1 MNRVKNIF
9 VEKRNGFKNETLAL
23 DKDILEMLKIE
34 VESRIVHLYL
44 IKGLGDEEI
53 RKVEYTVFGDPSSDL
68 VFHDRA
74 SIEDTPGFILELL
87 PGQYD
92 QRAKA
97 AEDCIKLV
105 LDRYDIEVRYKTVY
119 LFPHVSLH
127 HLKRIKEYLLNPVE
141 MREGSLLDGFDS
153 FPVKDMSVERLH
165 GFRQYDD
172 QGLFTFLEERSLA
185 MNLEDLKMIRDF
197 FNQEKRDPSITE
209 VRVLDTYWSDHCRH
223 TTFLTHLTDITISD
237 EDTEVQKAYRTYLD
251 IRKELGREDKPVT
264 LMDLATI
271 GTKYL
276 KHTGHV
282 SDLDESEEINACS
295 IERRIRTS
303 DGEKDVLIMFKNE
316 THNHPTE
323 IEPFGGA
330 ATCLGGSIRDPLS
343 GRAYVYQGM
352 RITGAADPRKTLEE
366 TIEGKLPQRL
376 ITKGAAKGFS
386 SYGNQIGLN
395 TGFVE
400 EIYHPGYEAKRMET
414 GAVIASA
421 LKENVRREVPQKD
434 DLIILLG
441 GRTGRDGI
449 GGATGSSKDH
459 NISSIKDSGAE
470 VQKGN
475 AVEERKLQRFFRN
488 EKASKL
494 IRRCNDFG
502 AGGVSVAIGEL
513 AESIDIYLELVP
525 KKYMGLDPTE
535 IAISESQERM
545 AVVIGKDDF
554 HAFTTYA
561 EEENLEATMVA
572 KVTDTGRLRMFYEE
586 QLVVDLLRTFIDT
599 NGAASEMSASIL
611 LPHKGSSTP
620 SHEELTMKDLREELL
635 KLNIASQKGLLEN
648 FDTTIGRS
656 SLILPYGG
664 KYQDTKSQGMVSLVP
679 LKNLETYDASVMT
692 YGFDPYAMEEDPF
705 RGANDA
711 VVESLAK
718 LASLGA
724 DPKEARLSFQEYF
737 RKLGEDKMNW
747 GRPLSALLGALKAQ
761 VDYKVPAI
769 GGKDSMSGSFHD
781 LHVPN
786 TLISFAVTTM
796 KKEDVIGN
804 TLKGNESILIG
815 VITPRENGL
824 YDPEIFKKNAEFILM
839 LRDKKMITACDTLKK
854 GVCPTL
860 FNMAAGNRIGF
871 SFEKLTKSMMGS
883 DPGSFVLEVPKRDF
897 ESVMKLGHHLY
908 LKILGETT
916 AKPMVKI
923 GSEAQSLEELIKIN
937 KEPLSGVF
945 NEFIQEGHLANIEA
959 SSDKGVAYDGHIQN
973 PKVLIPVFF
982 GTNCEYD
989 LEHAFKNEGA
999 EVTTFIF
1006 QNDDQKIRKSL
1017 ESLSQRIRETHILM
1031 LSGGFSA
1038 ADEPEGSGKYIANVL
1053 RNTQV
1058 KDAVHDLL
1066 QRGGLI
1072 LGICNGFQGLVKS
1085 GLLPYGRII
1094 EPHESMPTLTYN
1106 TSGKHMSRMARTK
1119 VVSHKTPW
1127 MHGANLNEIH
1137 DVPISHGEGRFL
1149 ASQELLE
1156 QLIRNGQI
1164 ITQYVDPEGNATME
1178 GPYNPNG
1185 SMLAIEGISS
1195 RDGKIFGKMGHTE
1208 RYQDGLYVNYHGK
1221 YYKEMFRS
1229 GVDYFRKNSKQT
1241 D

>member
-1 MNRVKNIF
+1 MLKVKNIF
-9 VEKRNGFKNETLAL
+9 VEKRNGFRNETLAL
-23 DKDILEMLKIE
+23 DKDIEEMLKIR

-44 IKGLGDEEI
+44 LKGLSDEEI
-53 RKVEYTVFGDPSSDL
+53 SKVEYTVFGDPSSDII
-68 VFHDRA
+68 FHDRDFLK
-74 SIEDTPGFILELL
+74 DTSGFILELL

-92 QRAKA
+92 QRAQA

-119 LFPHVSLH
+119 LFPQVTPENLQ
-127 HLKRIKEYLLNPVE
+127 RIQDYLLNPVE
-141 MREGSLLDGFDS
+141 MRAGSLDDGFES
-153 FPVKDMSVERLH
+153 FPLKDMTVEILH
-165 GFRQYDD
+165 GFRSFDD
-172 QGLFTFLEERSLA
+172 YALITFLKERSLA
-185 MNLEDLKMIRDF
+185 MNLEDLKLIRSF
-197 FNQEKRDPSITE
+197 FIRENRDPSITE

-223 TTFLTHLTDITISD
+223 TTFLTHLSDIRIED
-237 EDTEVQKAYRTYLD
+237 EDTEVLKAYRSYLD
-251 IRKELGREDKPVT
+251 IRKELGRENRPVT

-276 KHTGHV
+276 KSTGHV
-282 SDLDESEEINACS
+282 QDIDESEEINACS

-303 DGEKDVLIMFKNE
+303 EGEKDVLLMFKNE

-323 IEPFGGA
+323 IEPYGGA
-330 ATCLGGSIRDPLS
+330 ATCLGGAIRDPLS

-352 RITGAADPRKTLEE
+352 RITGAGDPRKSLEE
-366 TIEGKLPQRL
+366 TLAGKLPQRA

-421 LKENVRREVPQKD
+421 LKENVRREVPEKD
-434 DLIILLG
+434 DMIILLG

-449 GGATGSSKDH
+449 GGATGSSKGH
-459 NISSIKDSGAE
+459 SISSIKDSGAE

-488 EKASKL
+488 EKVSKL

-513 AESIDIYLELVP
+513 AESIDIYLDLVP

-545 AVVIGKDDF
+545 AVVIDRNDL
-554 HAFTTYA
+554 HALIAYA

-572 KVTDTGRLRMFYEE
+572 KVTDTGKLRMFYED
-586 QLVVDLLRTFIDT
+586 QLVVDLSRAFIDT
-599 NGAASEMSASIL
+599 NGAASEMSASVEPVMSKQR
-611 LPHKGSSTP
+611 LPQKEITLSSIK
-620 SHEELTMKDLREELL
+620 EEVQ
-635 KLNIASQKGLLEN
+635 KLQNASQKGLLEN
-648 FDTTIGRS
+648 FDSTIGRS
-656 SLILPYGG
+656 SLILPFGG

-692 YGFDPYAMEEDPF
+692 YGFDPYIVEENPF

-718 LASLGA
+718 LVSLGA
-724 DPKEARLSFQEYF
+724 DPKGARLSFQEYF
-737 RKLGEDKMNW
+737 RKLGEDSRNW

-761 VDYKVPAI
+761 LDYKVPAI
-769 GGKDSMSGSFHD
+769 GGKDSMSGSFND

-796 KKEDVIGN
+796 KKEDVISN
-804 TLKGNESILIG
+804 VLKGNESILITL
-815 VITPRENGL
+815 ITPRENGL
-824 YDPEIFKKNAEFILM
+824 YVPEIFMKNAEFILM
-839 LRDKKMITACDTLKK
+839 LRDQKLISACDTLKK
-854 GVCPTL
+854 GLFSTI

-871 SFEKLTKSMMGS
+871 SLEELTETMNRK
-883 DPGSFVLEVPKRDF
+883 DPGSFVFEIPKEHL

-908 LKILGETT
+908 LKIAGETT
-916 AKPMVKI
+916 DDGLVTLKH
-923 GSEAQSLEELIKIN
+923 EAISLEELLALHK
-937 KEPLSGVF
+937 KPLSGVF
-945 NEFIQEGHLANIEA
+945 NEYRQKGELVDTKIISHRGQPFEGYIE
-959 SSDKGVAYDGHIQN
+959 H

-989 LEHAFKNEGA
+989 LEYAFRKEGA
-999 EVTTFIF
+999 DVNTFIF
-1006 QNDDQKIRKSL
+1006 QNEDKKIRKSL
-1017 ESLSQRIRETHILM
+1017 ESLSKRIRETDILM

-1053 RNTQV
+1053 RNSMV

-1066 QRGGLI
+1066 DRGGLI

-1094 EPHESMPTLTYN
+1094 DPHESMPTLTYN

-1119 VVSHKTPW
+1119 VVSLNTPW
-1127 MHGANLNEIH
+1127 MQGASLNDIH
-1137 DVPISHGEGRFL
+1137 DVPVSHGEGRFL
-1149 ASQELLE
+1149 ASKEMLEELS
-1156 QLIRNGQI
+1156 ITGQI
-1164 ITQYVDPEGNATME
+1164 ITQYADPDGNITME

-1185 SMLAIEGISS
+1185 SMFAIEGISS
-1195 RDGKIFGKMGHTE
+1195 PDGRIFGKMGHTE
-1208 RYQDGLYVNYHGK
+1208 RYQNGLYVNYEGC
-1221 YYKEMFRS
+1221 YYKDMFKN
-1229 GVDYFRKNSKQT
+1229 GVNYFRNSRQQT
-1241 D
+1241 E